1 MRASSGCNSGLKYQ
15 QMPNT
20 GMTEFS
26 PFPDLYHVG
35 HLAFLQL
42 LLLIKP
48 NMSHR
53 TILIIDDHNEI
64 RENTAEL
71 LSFGGYKTLTAENG
85 KKGVEIALA
94 EKPDLIVC
102 DIMMPELD
110 GYGVLHLLRKNPETE
125 DIPLIFL
132 TAKAER
138 SDLRKGMEMGADD
151 YVTKPFE
158 EIELMNAI
166 ESRLRKYDVL
176 HKRYAPSGKGLSDL
190 ANDLRANG
198 MMDLNIEN
206 YDAETYGKKQLI
218 YAEGKRP
225 RYLYYIIK
233 GKVKGIKIH
242 EDGKEY
248 ITDLYSDG
256 DFMGYPSLIGETN
269 YDDSTVALEETEI
282 IQIPRE
288 DFQEMIHG
296 DIAVATKFIRIIT
309 QNVKEKEERLLK
321 LAYSSLRK
329 RVASALVDIHAKFNT
344 GNQNKPIEISRDDIA
359 HYVGTAT
366 ESLIRTLSDFKAEK
380 LVVISDGKIS
390 ITDIGKLKNL
400 LY

>member
-1 MRASSGCNSGLKYQ
+1 
-15 QMPNT
+15 
-20 GMTEFS
+20 
-26 PFPDLYHVG
+26 
-35 HLAFLQL
+35 
-42 LLLIKP
+42 
-48 NMSHR
+48 MSQR
-53 TILIIDDHNEI
+53 TILIIDDHDEI
-64 RENTAEL
+64 RDNTAEI
-71 LSFGGYKTLTAENG
+71 LSLGGYRTLTAENG
-85 KKGVEIALA
+85 KRGVEVALK

-110 GYGVLHLLRKNPETE
+110 GYGVLHLLRRNPDTE

-158 EIELMNAI
+158 EIELMHAI

-176 HKRYAPSGKGLSDL
+176 HKKYTPSGKGLSEL
-190 ANDLRANG
+190 ANDMRASG
-198 MMDLNIEN
+198 LLQLNLDN
-206 YDAETYGKKQLI
+206 YNSELYSKKQAI

-225 RYLYYIIK
+225 RLLYYIVK
-233 GKVKGIKIH
+233 GKVKGFKTH

-256 DFMGYPSLIGETN
+256 DFLGYPALIEEKN
-269 YDDSTVALEETEI
+269 YDDSAVALEETEI

-288 DFQEMIHG
+288 DFQQMIEG
-296 DIAVATKFIRIIT
+296 DITVASKFIKIIT
-309 QNVKEKEERLLK
+309 QNVKEKEERLLN

-329 RVASALVDIHAKFNT
+329 RVARALVDIHGKFNST
-344 GNQNKPIEISRDDIA
+344 GENKPIEISREDIA

-366 ESLIRTLSDFKAEK
+366 ESLIRTLSDFKGEK
-380 LVVISDGKIS
+380 LIEIKDGKIS
-390 ITDIGKLKNL
+390 ISNIEKLKNL